1 MIQACSRVFC
11 NAVRQD
17 LRPPRLILSG
27 ILLTEHRFC
36 NQNGG
41 YIRLICKKNGELP
54 LRLIDTLVFR
64 PEVSHVPSVAV
75 SVGGAGVGVTVGAGV
90 AVGAGVGV
98 AVGSGVGVAIA
109 AGGVLGL
116 YFTVIPIAL

>member
-1 MIQACSRVFC
+1 MSA
-11 NAVRQD
+11 
-17 LRPPRLILSG
+17 
-27 ILLTEHRFC
+27 
-36 NQNGG
+36 
-41 YIRLICKKNGELP
+41 KKNGELP

-116 YFTVIPIAL
+116 YFTVMPIAL